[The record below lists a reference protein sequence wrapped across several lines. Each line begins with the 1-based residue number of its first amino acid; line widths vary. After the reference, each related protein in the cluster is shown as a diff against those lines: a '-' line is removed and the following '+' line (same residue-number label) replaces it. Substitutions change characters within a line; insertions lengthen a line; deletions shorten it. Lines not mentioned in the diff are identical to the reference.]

1 MGVSVREIGGEHG
14 KHHRHRQRCEEIARS
29 ALQEEHGNEHTADR
43 ERGNQCRDSN
53 TGGTLQYRL
62 VEFCFF
68 FQKAVGILYRDR
80 AVVDQY
86 ADRQCKTAK
95 SHCVDRLPECREHRD
110 GRHDRQWNCHYDD
123 EHRPPGTKEY
133 QHHQSGQASRDR
145 AFLQHALDGVADEY
159 GLIEQQID
167 FHAGWC
173 RSPNFRQCRLD
184 LVDYVKSRGIP
195 VLDDGG
201 KQGLFEAII
210 SVNCETIF
218 RGLTPE
224 QLAPREPHEV
234 LRQVG
239 VRYLAIVTSAACLN
253 LNRLVIAEAPRIPE
267 LAERFWKLGPGRSRA
282 FLTEFFDRQI
292 ERGVLRMQDSSTA
305 ADHFLDML
313 SGTPRLQCL
322 IGVREP
328 PGPPEI
334 DLMVEAAV
342 TQFLDGCLVK

>member
-1 MGVSVREIGGEHG
+1 MKTSTTDVSCAERSGGKRLAARRDAFLAAAREVF
-14 KHHRHRQRCEEIARS
+14 EEKGYAEATLDDVIARS
-29 ALQEEHGNEHTADR
+29 GGSRQTLYAL
-43 ERGNQCRDSN
+43 
-53 TGGTLQYRL
+53 
-62 VEFCFF
+62 F
-68 FQKAVGILYRDR
+68 
-80 AVVDQY
+80 
-86 ADRQCKTAK
+86 
-95 SHCVDRLPECREHRD
+95 
-110 GRHDRQWNCHYDD
+110 
-123 EHRPPGTKEY
+123 
-133 QHHQSGQASRDR
+133 
-145 AFLQHALDGVADEY
+145 
-159 GLIEQQID
+159 
-167 FHAGWC
+167 
-173 RSPNFRQCRLD
+173 
-184 LVDYVKSRGIP
+184 
-195 VLDDGG
+195 GG

-210 SVNCETIF
+210 SENCETIF

-234 LRQVG
+234 LREVG